1 MPIVHAVHDS
11 QCILNLTFT
20 FTFWQLLLNMQSLP
34 KLEAFIHQLPKTV
47 YVGDLRPIT
56 LELRNPCEIPVK
68 VWPVTAFVIGI
79 GLLYESKLK
88 NSLEF
93 KDLFFILFYFF
104 TLEVFFKK

>member
-1 MPIVHAVHDS
+1 MLYMPIK
-11 QCILNLTFT
+11 LT

-68 VWPVTAFVIGI
+68 VWPSYYSICDRNRFALGVKTNELI
-79 GLLYESKLK
+79 
-88 NSLEF
+88 LEY
-93 KDLFFILFYFF
+93 KDLIFVF
-104 TLEVFFKK
+104 TLEEVFKFFF